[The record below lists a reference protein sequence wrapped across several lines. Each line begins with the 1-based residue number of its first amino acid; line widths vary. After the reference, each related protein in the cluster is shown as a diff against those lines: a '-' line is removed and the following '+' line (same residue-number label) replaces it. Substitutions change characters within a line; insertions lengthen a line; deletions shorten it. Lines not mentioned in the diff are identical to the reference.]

1 MKLDLHWADTK
12 LIVETDGRGV
22 HDNPYAFEEDRRR
35 DLDLELADWHVIRL
49 TWRQVAEQP
58 ERAGAAAEEGHTGSK
73 RAVKCRSAGGS
84 STIRSPRSSPTRRAT
99 CSHTSIT

>member
-1 MKLDLHWADTK
+1 MASTK
-12 LIVETDGRGV
+12 THDYHILPPDPWPLIGATGAFALFGGAVMWM

-58 ERAGAAAEEGHTGSK
+58 ERVLALLRK
-73 RAVKCRSAGGS
+73 RLTPARSE
-84 STIRSPRSSPTRRAT
+84 R
-99 CSHTSIT
+99 